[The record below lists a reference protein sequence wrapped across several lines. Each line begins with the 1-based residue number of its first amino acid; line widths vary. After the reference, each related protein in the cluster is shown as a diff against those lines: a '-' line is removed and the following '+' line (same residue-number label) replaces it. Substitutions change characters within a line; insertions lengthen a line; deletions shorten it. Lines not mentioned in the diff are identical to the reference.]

1 MRLIKILGPKIDFY
15 LLLEE
20 QSRFLIKSVDALAAY
35 AETMDPECAEQVKK
49 LEKEADQKRWE
60 LVQDLNKTFIT
71 PFDREDIYNLSKAL
85 DDILDYYKTTVNEM
99 EVYQIGPSA
108 GLGAFVGLLQEG
120 SRSIHEAVRRMK
132 TDPVSSMMNAMKAK
146 KSENRVEALYRESIA
161 SLLEEDDIKHIIKTR
176 ELYRHLSNCADRID
190 QAADYICHILMKEVS

>member
-1 MRLIKILGPKIDFY
+1 MKLIKRLGKKIDFY

-20 QSRFLIKSVDALAAY
+20 QSRFLIDSVDALAAY
-35 AETMDPECAEQVKK
+35 AETMDPERAEQVKT
-49 LEKEADQKRWE
+49 LEKEADKKRWE

-99 EVYQIGPSA
+99 EIYRIDPSA
-108 GLGAFVGLLQEG
+108 ELTSFVGLLQEG
-120 SRSIHEAVRRMK
+120 SGSIHEAVRCLK
-132 TDPVSSMMNAMKAK
+132 TDPASSMQNAMKAK
-146 KSENRVEALYRESIA
+146 KSENQVEALYRESVA
-161 SLLEEDDIKHIIKTR
+161 NLLNEDDIKHIIKMR

>member
-1 MRLIKILGPKIDFY
+1 MKLIKILGKKIDFY

-20 QSRFLIKSVDALAAY
+20 QSRFLIDSVDALAAY
-35 AETMDPECAEQVKK
+35 AETMDPERAEQVKT
-49 LEKEADQKRWE
+49 LEKEADKKRWE

-85 DDILDYYKTTVNEM
+85 DDILDYYKTTINEM
-99 EVYQIGPSA
+99 EIYRIDPSA
-108 GLGAFVGLLQEG
+108 ELTAFVGLLQEG
-120 SRSIHEAVRRMK
+120 SGSIHEAVRCLK
-132 TDPVSSMMNAMKAK
+132 TDPASSMKNAMKAK
-146 KSENRVEALYRESIA
+146 KSENQVEALYRESVA
-161 SLLEEDDIKHIIKTR
+161 NLLNEDDIKHIIKMR

>member
-1 MRLIKILGPKIDFY
+1 
-15 LLLEE
+15 
-20 QSRFLIKSVDALAAY
+20 VDALAAY
-35 AETMDPECAEQVKK
+35 AETMDPERAEQVKT
-49 LEKEADQKRWE
+49 LEKEADKKRWE

-99 EVYQIGPSA
+99 EIYRIDPSA
-108 GLGAFVGLLQEG
+108 ELTSFVGLLQEG
-120 SRSIHEAVRRMK
+120 SGSIHEAVRCLK
-132 TDPVSSMMNAMKAK
+132 TDPASSMQNAMKAK
-146 KSENRVEALYRESIA
+146 KSENQVEALYRESVA
-161 SLLEEDDIKHIIKTR
+161 SLLNEDDIKHIIKMR

>member
-1 MRLIKILGPKIDFY
+1 MKLIKILGKKIDFY

-20 QSRFLIKSVDALAAY
+20 QSRFLIDSVDALAAY
-35 AETMDPECAEQVKK
+35 AETMDPERAEQVKT
-49 LEKEADQKRWE
+49 LEKEADKKRWE

-85 DDILDYYKTTVNEM
+85 DDILEYYKTTVNAM
-99 EVYQIGPSA
+99 EIYRIDPSA
-108 GLGAFVGLLQEG
+108 ELTSFVGLLQEG
-120 SRSIHEAVRRMK
+120 SGSIHEAVRCLK
-132 TDPVSSMMNAMKAK
+132 TDPASSMQNAMKAK
-146 KSENRVEALYRESIA
+146 KSENQVEALYRESVA
-161 SLLEEDDIKHIIKTR
+161 NLLNEDDIKHIIKMR

>member
-1 MRLIKILGPKIDFY
+1 MKLIKILGKKIDFY

-20 QSRFLIKSVDALAAY
+20 QSRFLIDSVDALAAY
-35 AETMDPECAEQVKK
+35 AETMDPERAEQVKT
-49 LEKEADQKRWE
+49 LEKEADKKRWE

-99 EVYQIGPSA
+99 EIYRIDPSTE
-108 GLGAFVGLLQEG
+108 LTAFVGLLQEG
-120 SRSIHEAVRRMK
+120 SSSIHEAVRCLK
-132 TDPVSSMMNAMKAK
+132 TDPASSMQNAMKAK
-146 KSENRVEALYRESIA
+146 KSENQVEALYRESVA
-161 SLLEEDDIKHIIKTR
+161 SLLNEDDIKHIIKMR

>member
-1 MRLIKILGPKIDFY
+1 MKLIKILGKKIDFY

-20 QSRFLIKSVDALAAY
+20 QSRFLIDSVDALAAY
-35 AETMDPECAEQVKK
+35 AETMDPERAEQVKT
-49 LEKEADQKRWE
+49 LEKEADKKRWE

-99 EVYQIGPSA
+99 EIYRIDPSA
-108 GLGAFVGLLQEG
+108 ELTSFVGLLQEG
-120 SRSIHEAVRRMK
+120 SGSIHEAVRCLK
-132 TDPVSSMMNAMKAK
+132 TDPASSMQNAMKAK
-146 KSENRVEALYRESIA
+146 KSENQVEALYRESVA
-161 SLLEEDDIKHIIKTR
+161 NLLNEDDIKHIIKMR